1 MSRRDR
7 QDGRGDWQ
15 DNREVK
21 LNVGGEIFTTTSS
34 TLTRCHGSML
44 FAVGDMGGDI
54 RLNRYGPPIRQDRNA
69 GHYCID
75 RNGPPIRQDSNGH
88 YCIDRNGGLFKYVLD
103 YLRNSKLC
111 LPDDFTEYSG
121 LEAEAEFYQLQ
132 PMLDELRK
140 ARSQG
145 KGEMMVE
152 IIYQEPHFGCEPAK
166 CEMKGLWGPD
176 GRVPPEVE
184 NAIFGSVC
192 VPSGER
198 GFYRLHYSN
207 ALLRFGATFV
217 NSWRIPSDIDKSTFI
232 TERWILPLKCLEAV
246 GVIWHPYHQETNQQD
261 CANQSSASPVQY
273 SRNARPPPPPR
284 R

>member
-1 MSRRDR
+1 MFYVIIFSASNSIVGMSRRDR
-7 QDGRGDWQ
+7 Q

-21 LNVGGEIFTTTSS
+21 LNVGGEIFTTTRS

-54 RLNRYGPPIRQDRNA
+54 RLDRDGPPIRQDRNA
-69 GHYCID
+69 
-75 RNGPPIRQDSNGH
+75 GH

-152 IIYQEPHFGCEPAK
+152 IIYQDSCQEPHFGCEPAK

-192 VPSGER
+192 VPSGDIR
-198 GFYRLHYSN
+198 FYRLHYSN

-217 NSWRIPSDIDKSTFI
+217 NSWRNISDIDKSTSF

-246 GVIWHPYHQETNQQD
+246 GVIWHPYHQETNQ
-261 CANQSSASPVQY
+261 
-273 SRNARPPPPPR
+273 
-284 R
+284 